1 MFLLFSPIIYLSEEK
16 IVRRFKWKKSLIAG
30 LTIIVMNFIYFEFIY
45 KPFEGEYWDGNP
57 IYFVYE
63 RIKKWSY
70 YIGIILTVSSLL
82 NLFIKTN
89 KRKAEENALKANRV

>member
-1 MFLLFSPIIYLSEEK
+1 MFLLFSPIIYLFEEK
-16 IVRRFKWKKSLIAG
+16 IVRRFKWKKSLITG
-30 LTIIVMNFIYFEFIY
+30 LIIIVMNFIYFEFIY

-70 YIGIILTVSSLL
+70 YVGIILTVSSLL
-82 NLFIKTN
+82 NLF
-89 KRKAEENALKANRV
+89 LKQTKGKLKKMH